1 MTDVVIFMVSPLK
14 WIMRVTSLSGNPM
27 LIPNNLTWL
36 FKNLVTCSLHFLYWV
51 QFLSKSV
58 HELFSHHVP
67 KWLPQNGGK
76 GKWYET
82 YPFECYYL
90 LTIILF
96 ILCFVAQTLGD
107 GPLCTKHSAL
117 GLNWYMVSGQ
127 ARPGLMLWMV
137 TV

>member
-1 MTDVVIFMVSPLK
+1 MTDGVILMVSLLE

-27 LIPNNLTWL
+27 LIPNNLL
-36 FKNLVTCSLHFLYWV
+36 FKNLVTNSLCTFYIG
-51 QFLSKSV
+51 
-58 HELFSHHVP
+58 FSSFWNLCMNFYHVP
-67 KWLPQNGGK
+67 KWLPQNSGK

-107 GPLCTKHSAL
+107 GPLCSQHRAL
-117 GLNWYMVSGQ
+117 GLNWYTVSGQ
-127 ARPGLMLWMV
+127 ARPGLMLWMI